1 MNKLLLSI
9 IITVISGIIIAATS
23 WNFLAT
29 ADVPKKF
36 VSKKDF
42 QYFLEKNERN
52 NNKMLELIGK
62 QNIKLDRIVE
72 ILLQHSIEEGE

>member
-29 ADVPKKF
+29 ANAPEKF
-36 VSKKDF
+36 VFKKDF
-42 QYFLEKNERN
+42 QYFLEKNERDH
-52 NNKMLELIGK
+52 NKMLKLIEK